1 VKSFFKATERKAE
14 RPTVKG
20 FNKFHFYL
28 IYFVMIFLL
37 NIATNCFAYDCSVLE
52 TAWDERTR
60 LYNQYW
66 ENMKIYDWNAVEE
79 IQLLIKDIDQ
89 IYCNYI
95 GDAFSKDGFKYCQ
108 TNDPMVKLINNFS
121 MATKKI
127 ITYDK
132 LSKNM
137 LREKSGINVVW
148 NIDEIVGKDS
158 IFLETWME
166 KYKDP
171 PSFYLISALINSLS
185 TDSENTI
192 KYLVSL
198 YQHSEGI
205 HGEYLVQEIYDLFR
219 DNPQIVLYFTPQF
232 KVVEKQLKS
241 AFREYFNKQQVRVL
255 IDIYKKFKS
264 NANAK
269 QVLEWL
275 GGK

>member
-1 VKSFFKATERKAE
+1 M
-14 RPTVKG
+14 KG
-20 FNKFHFYL
+20 FNAFIVCL
-28 IYFVMIFLL
+28 IHVVMIFLL
-37 NIATNCFAYDCSVLE
+37 NITTNCFAYNCSVLE
-52 TAWDERTR
+52 SAWDERTR
-60 LYNQYW
+60 LHNQYW
-66 ENMKIYDWNAVEE
+66 ENMKILDWNAAEE
-79 IQLLIKDIDQ
+79 IQLLIENIDQ

-95 GDAFSKDGFKYCQ
+95 EDAFFKDSFKYCQ

-137 LREKSGINVVW
+137 LREKSGIDVVW
-148 NIDEIVGKDS
+148 SIDEIVGRDPE
-158 IFLETWME
+158 FQETWME
-166 KYKDP
+166 KYKDSP
-171 PSFYLISALINSLS
+171 AFYLISALINSLS

-205 HGEYLVQEIYDLFR
+205 YGEYLVQEIYDLFKN
-219 DNPQIVLYFTPQF
+219 NPRIVLYFTPQF

-241 AFREYFNKQQVRVL
+241 NFREYFNKQQRQVL
-255 IDIYKKFKS
+255 IGIYKQFKS

-269 QVLEWL
+269 QILKWL
-275 GGK
+275 GEK